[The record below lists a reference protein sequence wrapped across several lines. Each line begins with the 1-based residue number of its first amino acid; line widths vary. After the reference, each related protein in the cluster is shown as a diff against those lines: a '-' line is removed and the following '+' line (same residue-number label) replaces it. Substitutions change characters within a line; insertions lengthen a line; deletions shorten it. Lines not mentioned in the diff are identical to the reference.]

1 MIEFYCAQF
10 LLSLQSKIE
19 VMKNFAFILFSI
31 VLFVLVSCSIEA
43 EKINY
48 GSDACHFCKM
58 TIVDKQHAAQFV
70 SNKGKQFKF
79 DAIECMLNEMSEKG
93 TDGIAIYLVSDYGH
107 PESMIDANHAIYLIS
122 PEIKSPMGA
131 FLSSFSDELTAEK
144 FVKTDEDKLYT
155 WTTIKEKY
163 SIK

>member
-1 MIEFYCAQF
+1 
-10 LLSLQSKIE
+10 
-19 VMKNFAFILFSI
+19 MKYFAFTLFSI

-58 TIVDKQHAAQFV
+58 TIVDKQHAAQYV

-79 DAIECMLNEMSEKG
+79 DAIECMLNEMSEMD
-93 TDGIAIYLVSDYGH
+93 TDGIAIYLVADYSH
-107 PESMIDANHAIYLIS
+107 PETMVDASLATYLIS

-131 FLSSFSDELTAEK
+131 FLSSFSNKLIAEEL
-144 FVKTDEDKLYT
+144 VKTKEDQLYT
-155 WTTIKEKY
+155 WSTIKEKY